1 MYIYKVMPI
10 DLALLGKEGRKLNR
24 EWKDSVK
31 KHNSYSVKNKF
42 HKERKMDEWNAKLN
56 SINTHYRNELKEI
69 EKTGKDQV
77 KELEKM
83 RKEEEHL
90 LKVAEQKKKEAEQ
103 KKKEAALV
111 KRRLTKEQ
119 RKLELS
125 KVVPRRSS
133 RFAPKKRARCP
144 NGTRKNK
151 KTGQCQNKSAKARK
165 RCPNG
170 TRKNKK
176 SGKCQ

>member
-1 MYIYKVMPI
+1 MPV

-24 EWKDSVK
+24 EWKEVVK

-42 HKERKMDEWNAKLN
+42 HKERKMDEWNSKLT
-56 SINTHYRNELKEI
+56 SINNHYRNQLKSF
-69 EKTGKDQV
+69 EKAGKAQV

-83 RKEEEHL
+83 RKEEEQL
-90 LKVAEQKKKEAEQ
+90 LKISEQ

-111 KRRLTKEQ
+111 KRRLNKEK

-125 KVVPRRSS
+125 KIVPRRSS
-133 RFAPKKRARCP
+133 RFASKKRSRCPNGTRKNQKTGHCEKKSEKTRKRCP

-151 KTGQCQNKSAKARK
+151 KTGNCQ
-165 RCPNG
+165 
-170 TRKNKK
+170 
-176 SGKCQ
+176 

>member
-1 MYIYKVMPI
+1 MPI
-10 DLALLGKEGRKLNR
+10 DLRYLGIEGRKLNR
-24 EWKDSVK
+24 EWKEEVK

-42 HKERKMDEWNAKLN
+42 HKERKLDEWNAKLN
-56 SINTHYRNELKEI
+56 SINTHYRNELKVI
-69 EKTGKDQV
+69 EKTGKAQV

-90 LKVAEQKKKEAEQ
+90 LKIAEQ

-111 KRRLTKEQ
+111 KRRLNKEK

-133 RFAPKKRARCP
+133 RYAPKKRPRCPNGTRKNEKTGHCEKKSEKTRKRCP

-151 KTGQCQNKSAKARK
+151 KTG
-165 RCPNG
+165 
-170 TRKNKK
+170 
-176 SGKCQ
+176 KCE

>member
-1 MYIYKVMPI
+1 MPI
-10 DLALLGKEGRKLNR
+10 DLKYLGVEGRKLNR

-42 HKERKMDEWNAKLN
+42 HKERKMDEWNSKLN
-56 SINTHYRNELKEI
+56 SINTHYRNKLKVI

-83 RKEEEHL
+83 RKEEEYL
-90 LKVAEQKKKEAEQ
+90 LKIAEQ

-111 KRRLTKEQ
+111 KRRLNKEK

-125 KVVPRRSS
+125 KVIPRRSS
-133 RFAPKKRARCP
+133 RYAPKKRPRCP
-144 NGTRKNK
+144 NGTHKNE
-151 KTGQCQNKSAKARK
+151 KTGHCENKSEKTRK

-176 SGKCQ
+176 SGKCE

>member
-1 MYIYKVMPI
+1 MPI
-10 DLALLGKEGRKLNR
+10 DLKYLGIEGRKLNR
-24 EWKDSVK
+24 EWKEEVK

-56 SINTHYRNELKEI
+56 SINTHYRNKLKVI

-83 RKEEEHL
+83 RKEEEYL
-90 LKVAEQKKKEAEQ
+90 LKIAEQKKKEAT
-103 KKKEAALV
+103 LV
-111 KRRLTKEQ
+111 KRRLNKEK

-125 KVVPRRSS
+125 KIVPRRSS
-133 RFAPKKRARCP
+133 RNALKKRPRCP
-144 NGTRKNK
+144 NGTRKNE
-151 KTGQCQNKSAKARK
+151 KTGHCEKKSEKTRK

-170 TRKNKK
+170 SRKNKK
-176 SGKCQ
+176 SGKCE

>member
-1 MYIYKVMPI
+1 
-10 DLALLGKEGRKLNR
+10 
-24 EWKDSVK
+24 
-31 KHNSYSVKNKF
+31 
-42 HKERKMDEWNAKLN
+42 
-56 SINTHYRNELKEI
+56 
-69 EKTGKDQV
+69 
-77 KELEKM
+77 M

-90 LKVAEQKKKEAEQ
+90 LRVAEQ

-111 KRRLTKEQ
+111 KRRLNKEK

-133 RFAPKKRARCP
+133 RFAQKKRTRCP
-144 NGTRKNK
+144 NGTRKNP
-151 KTGQCQNKSAKARK
+151 KTKQCEKKSAKTRK

>member
-1 MYIYKVMPI
+1 MPI
-10 DLALLGKEGRKLNR
+10 DLAFLGKEGRKLNK
-24 EWKDSVK
+24 EWKESVK

-83 RKEEEHL
+83 RKEEKLL
-90 LKVAEQKKKEAEQ
+90 LKIAEQ
-103 KKKEAALV
+103 KKKEAAVV
-111 KRRLTKEQ
+111 KRRLNKEK

-125 KVVPRRSS
+125 KIVPRKSRRLLNKTKRS
-133 RFAPKKRARCP
+133 RCP

-151 KTGQCQNKSAKARK
+151 KTGNCE
-165 RCPNG
+165 
-170 TRKNKK
+170 KK
-176 SGKCQ
+176 TKK

>member
-1 MYIYKVMPI
+1 MPI
-10 DLALLGKEGRKLNR
+10 DLKYLGVEGRKLNR
-24 EWKDSVK
+24 EWKESVK

-42 HKERKMDEWNAKLN
+42 HKERKMDEWHAKLN
-56 SINTHYRNELKEI
+56 SINNHYRQKLKDL
-69 EKTGKDQV
+69 EKEGK
-77 KELEKM
+77 KKSMELEQM

-90 LKVAEQKKKEAEQ
+90 LKIAEQKKKEAEQ

-111 KRRLTKEQ
+111 KRRLNKEK

-125 KVVPRRSS
+125 RVIPRRSS
-133 RFAPKKRARCP
+133 RYAPKKRPRCP
-144 NGTRKNK
+144 NGTHKNE
-151 KTGQCQNKSAKARK
+151 KTGHCEKKSEKTRK